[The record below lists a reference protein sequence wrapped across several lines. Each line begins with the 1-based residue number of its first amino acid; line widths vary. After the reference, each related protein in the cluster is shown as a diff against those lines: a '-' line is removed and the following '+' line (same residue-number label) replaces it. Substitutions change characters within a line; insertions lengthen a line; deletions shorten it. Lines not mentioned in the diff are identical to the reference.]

1 MNKVY
6 LLCGQVAS
14 GKSTYARTLAEREG
28 ALILSGD
35 ELLLKL
41 EDHCQGPAHQ
51 REMEERI
58 QAYFLTHPP
67 ILPGSWMCPACS
79 IMATGTPMP
88 ERRCCA
94 FARIIIFPVK

>member
-1 MNKVY
+1 MSTVY

-41 EDHCQGPAHQ
+41 EDRCQGPAHQ
-51 REMEERI
+51 RRWKSGSR
-58 QAYFLTHPP
+58 P
-67 ILPGSWMCPACS
+67 IS
-79 IMATGTPMP
+79 
-88 ERRCCA
+88 
-94 FARIIIFPVK
+94 